1 MLLQNLDSDRIFTWK
16 MTNLDN
22 EYERGPAIFK
32 EEIVVEDHVVLP
44 TEEETQEVDA
54 VKDTSQHGEL
64 KKQGTESSEEYVP
77 EITGVEFDSFLIP
90 KKGEAQITAD
100 FESKTHAR
108 KPLGFTADI
117 EVDEQKEKPIKPEID
132 LKEEYGFQIP
142 KEHYITDKQF
152 GVDMSV
158 RTEDEV
164 SELPDSEIASLMS
177 DRKAELER
185 RDSDVSLSD
194 REYSDKDDE
203 NVIISDTES
212 MTESPFTA
220 KQVIKLDDEKVEVVE
235 DKSESSEG
243 SSGEKSSSSEEKES
257 HKDSKEVDKD
267 IDVNKADQEVLDES
281 FDESESLGAIPAKV
295 FGDQYM
301 QEINRLRDRPIT
313 QGPEQYQTTEEL
325 AEQIEETPTDISG
338 LEKVKP
344 KVYDKPVRHVVASEN
359 ESSESSE
366 SEESD
371 EYQRKKKYILDSD
384 EREAR
389 DKLGTVPE
397 VYLSD
402 DNDER
407 PTYGEYPYGK
417 GLPVPRLKLKRESSD
432 SESDMPVETDESMFD
447 ATTDLESTLDKG
459 ESPEAAVEAS
469 DRDTPGKTTDEDS
482 STIKDEFITH
492 VDSLEMKPEHAMEV
506 REYVSSEEEEGHKPY
521 QPLIKDEDERTET
534 PEIHTGFSA
543 ELELSRITE
552 DEEPESDESSE
563 SSSSAESVRQVDIP
577 LRDEVLQTVP
587 EESESA
593 DVSMEIPHEGEISDT
608 SFDVDESFNIE
619 GPLARSTMVREQHT
633 HLEVIFG

>member
-1 MLLQNLDSDRIFTWK
+1 MA
-16 MTNLDN
+16 NLDN
-22 EYERGPAIFK
+22 EYEKGPAIFK
-32 EEIVVEDHVVLP
+32 EEIIVEDHVVLP
-44 TEEETQEVDA
+44 TEEETQEVDSA
-54 VKDTSQHGEL
+54 EETTKHGEL
-64 KKQGTESSEEYVP
+64 KRQGTESSEEYVP
-77 EITGVEFDSFLIP
+77 EITGVEFDAFLIP

-108 KPLGFTADI
+108 QPLGFTADI
-117 EVDEQKEKPIKPEID
+117 EVDEQKEKAIKPEID

-212 MTESPFTA
+212 VTESPFTA

-243 SSGEKSSSSEEKES
+243 SSREQSSSSEEKES
-257 HKDSKEVDKD
+257 HKDSKEVDND
-267 IDVNKADQEVLDES
+267 IGVNKADQEVLDES

-295 FGDQYM
+295 YGDQYM
-301 QEINRLRDRPIT
+301 QEINRLRDRPFT

-325 AEQIEETPTDISG
+325 VGQIEETPAGISG

-344 KVYDKPVRHVVASEN
+344 KVYDKPVRHVVTSEN

-371 EYQRKKKYILDSD
+371 EYQRKKKYVLDSN
-384 EREAR
+384 EREAI

-397 VYLSD
+397 VYLSG

-407 PTYGEYPYGK
+407 PPDGEYPYGK

-447 ATTDLESTLDKG
+447 ATTDLETTVDLESTLDKG
-459 ESPEAAVEAS
+459 ESPEAAAEAS

-492 VDSLEMKPEHAMEV
+492 VDSLEMKPEHSMEV
-506 REYVSSEEEEGHKPY
+506 REYVSSEEEEGQKPY
-521 QPLIKDEDERTET
+521 QPLIRDEDERSET